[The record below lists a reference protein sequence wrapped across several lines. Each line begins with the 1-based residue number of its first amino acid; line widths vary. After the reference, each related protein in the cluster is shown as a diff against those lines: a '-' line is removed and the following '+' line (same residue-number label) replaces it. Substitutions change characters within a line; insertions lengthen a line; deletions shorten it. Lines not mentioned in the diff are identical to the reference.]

1 MHYPASF
8 GPQRHEKEA
17 SAVFNFYHSILTV
30 SSKQMITGVKQV
42 TLPERVVVFRDGVF
56 DGQFKCMVTLE
67 HPEIRAAFCSFKG
80 FSPKFAIAICRKR
93 HRTCFYPMRPEQAD

>member
-1 MHYPASF
+1 
-8 GPQRHEKEA
+8 
-17 SAVFNFYHSILTV
+17 
-30 SSKQMITGVKQV
+30 
-42 TLPERVVVFRDGVF
+42 TLPERVVVFRDG
-56 DGQFKCMVTLE
+56 